1 MLKVINSDYQ
11 YVMTSCKYFKV
22 QIISKSLF
30 DRTLSK
36 YLRKDEIRS
45 IYLNRIIPILPYFE
59 SQWMKDR
66 PSSDTVHK
74 ELVKTVAFL
83 PKDTRSVSLLG
94 KSKESF
100 DSNPLFEKLEFAT
113 LRKEIQKYKIENFDM
128 YQIKLKFYFVK
139 SEFIPVNI
147 VEIQHLRKI
156 TTAEMQIENLMMM
169 KS

>member
-1 MLKVINSDYQ
+1 
-11 YVMTSCKYFKV
+11 
-22 QIISKSLF
+22 
-30 DRTLSK
+30 
-36 YLRKDEIRS
+36 
-45 IYLNRIIPILPYFE
+45 LNRIIPILPYFE

-128 YQIKLKFYFVK
+128 Y
-139 SEFIPVNI
+139 
-147 VEIQHLRKI
+147 
-156 TTAEMQIENLMMM
+156 
-169 KS
+169 